1 MQRLVSLTNAT
12 ELLGFI
18 HLFEIYT
25 LQHMLRVTECDVKQ
39 IVTAVGT
46 DSKIA
51 CQMTEQRITVVY
63 HTNKRD
69 VTVSGFVVALHYAQE
84 MR

>member
-1 MQRLVSLTNAT
+1 M
-12 ELLGFI
+12 LG
-18 HLFEIYT
+18 
-25 LQHMLRVTECDVKQ
+25 VTECDMKQ

-63 HTNKRD
+63 HTNKHD
-69 VTVSGFVVALHYAQE
+69 VTVSGFVVVFHYTQE
-84 MR
+84 VR